1 MMQRDSGE
9 GLSSEVNPEVTDAED
24 IEALKQAL
32 AEEEE
37 KTKGYLANW
46 QRAEADFIN
55 YKRRSEQEKEEISKF
70 ATSAL
75 MLNILPILDDL
86 ERAFASSPP
95 RLAKHGWVDGIKLI
109 DRKLRATLEA
119 QGLSPI
125 NALGEPFDP
134 HLHEAVR
141 QDKGKEGIVIEE
153 VQKGYTFR
161 DKVIRPSKVVVG
173 SGEAEEEIEA

>member
-1 MMQRDSGE
+1 MQPDSE
-9 GLSSEVNPEVTDAED
+9 EDLASEVNPEVTEVED
-24 IEALKQAL
+24 IGALKQAL
-32 AEEEE
+32 AEEKE
-37 KTKGYLANW
+37 KAKGYLANW

-70 ATSAL
+70 STSML
-75 MLNILPILDDL
+75 MLKILPILDDL

-95 RLAKHGWVDGIKLI
+95 RLAKLGWVDGIRLI
-109 DRKLRATLEA
+109 DRKLRSTLEA
-119 QGLSPI
+119 QGLSLI

-134 HLHEAVR
+134 RLHEAVR

-173 SGEAEEEIEA
+173 SGEAEE